1 MTRAPLRIALFS
13 VLVVAGCG
21 DETAQQDAGTDASGG
36 RGGGGAGGRGGAT
49 GGRGG
54 SGGAAGAGGVA
65 GTGGVV
71 GTGGVTGTGGAAGT
85 GGGAGTGDVGGTG
98 GGGGAGGSGG
108 AGGRGGATGGG
119 GGGGAGGT
127 GAGGAGGVGGSGGGG
142 MAGTGGAGGRG
153 GTGGTGGAAGTGGGG
168 GTGGGTSLRDRFPAT
183 RPATITVNGRITKND
198 NVCVIVGTSG
208 GCLAQNQPPCNTA
221 GGQTNV
227 SLDLTID
234 AQDNITVE
242 APYQDMCAPDYFC
255 AVSGPGCP
263 IPTSYPVPLVGQQYL
278 YDPRSTDRCRRD
290 SNSVAI
296 KVEHL
301 VDVTVGA
308 NAATL
313 TIHQL
318 CKTRMR
324 NDGTNPTSYVND
336 SRDWTTVLTF

>member
-1 MTRAPLRIALFS
+1 MA
-13 VLVVAGCG
+13 
-21 DETAQQDAGTDASGG
+21 
-36 RGGGGAGGRGGAT
+36 
-49 GGRGG
+49 
-54 SGGAAGAGGVA
+54 
-65 GTGGVV
+65 
-71 GTGGVTGTGGAAGT
+71 
-85 GGGAGTGDVGGTG
+85 VGGTG
-98 GGGGAGGSGG
+98 GGGG

-119 GGGGAGGT
+119 GGGAGGT
-127 GAGGAGGVGGSGGGG
+127 GGA
-142 MAGTGGAGGRG
+142 AGTGGAGGSGGSGGRRPVAARRRRRARRRTRRDRRATGGGARARAAAEPAASAGTGGGG
-153 GTGGTGGAAGTGGGG
+153 GTGGVAGTGGGG

-183 RPATITVNGRITKND
+183 RPATITVNGRITKSD

-208 GCLAQNQPPCNTA
+208 GCLAQNQPPCNA
-221 GGQTNV
+221 GGGQTNV

-255 AVSGPGCP
+255 AMSGPGCP

-290 SNSVAI
+290 SNGIAI

-324 NDGTNPTSYVND
+324 NDGTTPTSYVND